1 MGKLGELE
9 RAVMDALWA
18 RDSPRSVRA
27 VHEALADRG
36 LAYTTVMTVLSR
48 LADKGFVL
56 RERDGRAWRYAPA
69 ASRDQY
75 VAELMF
81 EALGETGDRDGALTH
96 FARAVSADEADV
108 LRKALT
114 RKRRT

>member
-18 RDSPRSVRA
+18 RSGPVSVRA

-48 LADKGFVL
+48 LADKGFL
-56 RERDGRAWRYAPA
+56 RRERDRRAWLYAPA

-96 FARAVSADEADV
+96 FAQAVSAEEAAV
-108 LRKALT
+108 LRRALT